1 MTGTIGHLRNVAD
14 LVAALNIEAIL
25 AEARLASHESA
36 TDLALEVEAGVAAL
50 REVAALVEEA
60 TAADAIVSDQY
71 GAFVL
76 AAVRADRWDLAN
88 ALLNFDD
95 DKASEADLA
104 LIREALAEKTL
115 TVEEAPR
122 CVSSDDSRAVL
133 RAWGGADEHNATLDM
148 GGWTGD
154 EETAGD
160 FLAAVQAE
168 AIRGTGSPLA
178 YVVIEDRDGVAVEE
192 ATAEE
197 EENDAPLFTTRQVH
211 DLADEAARAGGRETV
226 EACEAY
232 LDNPEAGWAAD
243 IIDEALSYA
252 RAMQ

>member
-1 MTGTIGHLRNVAD
+1 VMGY
-14 LVAALNIEAIL
+14 AALTKI
-25 AEARLASHESA
+25 
-36 TDLALEVEAGVAAL
+36 
-50 REVAALVEEA
+50 AALVEEA
-60 TAADAIVSDQY
+60 TA
-71 GAFVL
+71 
-76 AAVRADRWDLAN
+76 
-88 ALLNFDD
+88 
-95 DKASEADLA
+95 E
-104 LIREALAEKTL
+104 
-115 TVEEAPR
+115 EEAPR

-154 EETAGD
+154 EETAGN

-197 EENDAPLFTTRQVH
+197 EEGDAPSFTTRQVH
-211 DLADEAARAGGRETV
+211 DLADEAARAGDRETV

-232 LDNPEAGWAAD
+232 LDSPEAGWAAD

>member
-1 MTGTIGHLRNVAD
+1 MTGTIGHLRNVAA
-14 LVAALNIEAIL
+14 LLAALNIEAIL
-25 AEARLASHESA
+25 AEAGLSSHESA

-50 REVAALVEEA
+50 REVAALVEDA
-60 TAADAIVSDQY
+60 TA
-71 GAFVL
+71 
-76 AAVRADRWDLAN
+76 
-88 ALLNFDD
+88 
-95 DKASEADLA
+95 
-104 LIREALAEKTL
+104 
-115 TVEEAPR
+115 EEDAPR

-197 EENDAPLFTTRQVH
+197 EEDDAPSFTRRQVS
-211 DLADEAARAGGRETV
+211 DLRDEAAKAGDIETV
-226 EACEAY
+226 EACETW
-232 LDNPEAGWAAD
+232 LFDSTDEDAAE

>member
-1 MTGTIGHLRNVAD
+1 MNGTIGHLRNVAD

-25 AEARLASHESA
+25 AEAGLASHESA

-50 REVAALVEEA
+50 REVAAL
-60 TAADAIVSDQY
+60 
-71 GAFVL
+71 
-76 AAVRADRWDLAN
+76 
-88 ALLNFDD
+88 
-95 DKASEADLA
+95 
-104 LIREALAEKTL
+104 
-115 TVEEAPR
+115 VEEAPR

-197 EENDAPLFTTRQVH
+197 EDAPSFTTRQVH
-211 DLADEAARAGGRETV
+211 ELADEAARAGDRETV

-232 LDNPEAGWAAD
+232 LENPEAGWAAD

-252 RAMQ
+252 AAQ

>member
-14 LVAALNIEAIL
+14 LVDALDLDAIL
-25 AEARLASHESA
+25 GDAGIDESTSRHINGHREREILEAAIWAGVGALRRLA
-36 TDLALEVEAGVAAL
+36 DI
-50 REVAALVEEA
+50 VEEA
-60 TAADAIVSDQY
+60 TA
-71 GAFVL
+71 
-76 AAVRADRWDLAN
+76 
-88 ALLNFDD
+88 
-95 DKASEADLA
+95 E
-104 LIREALAEKTL
+104 
-115 TVEEAPR
+115 EEAPR

-197 EENDAPLFTTRQVH
+197 EEDAPSFTTRQVH
-211 DLADEAARAGGRETV
+211 DLADEAARAGDRETV

-252 RAMQ
+252 AAQ

>member
-1 MTGTIGHLRNVAD
+1 MNGTIGHLRNVAD

-25 AEARLASHESA
+25 AEAGLSSHESA

-50 REVAALVEEA
+50 REVAAL
-60 TAADAIVSDQY
+60 
-71 GAFVL
+71 
-76 AAVRADRWDLAN
+76 
-88 ALLNFDD
+88 
-95 DKASEADLA
+95 
-104 LIREALAEKTL
+104 
-115 TVEEAPR
+115 VEEAPR

-197 EENDAPLFTTRQVH
+197 EDAPSFTTRQVH
-211 DLADEAARAGGRETV
+211 ELADEAARAGDRETV

-232 LDNPEAGWAAD
+232 LENPEAGWAAD

-252 RAMQ
+252 AAQ

>member
-1 MTGTIGHLRNVAD
+1 MNGTIGHLRNVAD

-25 AEARLASHESA
+25 AEAGLSSHESA

-50 REVAALVEEA
+50 REVVAL
-60 TAADAIVSDQY
+60 
-71 GAFVL
+71 
-76 AAVRADRWDLAN
+76 
-88 ALLNFDD
+88 
-95 DKASEADLA
+95 
-104 LIREALAEKTL
+104 
-115 TVEEAPR
+115 VEEAPR
-122 CVSSDDSRAVL
+122 CVSSDDPRAVL

-168 AIRGTGSPLA
+168 AIRGTGFPLA

-197 EENDAPLFTTRQVH
+197 EEDDAPSVTRRQVSE
-211 DLADEAARAGGRETV
+211 LRDEAAKAGDIETV
-226 EACEAY
+226 DACETWL
-232 LDNPEAGWAAD
+232 LDSTDEDAAD

>member
-14 LVAALNIEAIL
+14 LVDALDLDAIL
-25 AEARLASHESA
+25 GEARLSSHESA

-50 REVAALVEEA
+50 REVAAL
-60 TAADAIVSDQY
+60 
-71 GAFVL
+71 
-76 AAVRADRWDLAN
+76 
-88 ALLNFDD
+88 
-95 DKASEADLA
+95 
-104 LIREALAEKTL
+104 
-115 TVEEAPR
+115 VEEAPR

-197 EENDAPLFTTRQVH
+197 EEEDDAPSFTRRQVSE
-211 DLADEAARAGGRETV
+211 LRDEAAKAGDIETV
-226 EACEAY
+226 NACETW
-232 LDNPEAGWAAD
+232 LFDSTDEDAAD

>member
-1 MTGTIGHLRNVAD
+1 MNGTIGHLRNVAD

-25 AEARLASHESA
+25 AEAGLASHESA

-50 REVAALVEEA
+50 REVAAL
-60 TAADAIVSDQY
+60 
-71 GAFVL
+71 
-76 AAVRADRWDLAN
+76 
-88 ALLNFDD
+88 
-95 DKASEADLA
+95 
-104 LIREALAEKTL
+104 
-115 TVEEAPR
+115 VEEAPR

-197 EENDAPLFTTRQVH
+197 EEEDDAPSFTRRQVSE
-211 DLADEAARAGGRETV
+211 LRDEAAKAGDIETV
-226 EACEAY
+226 NACETW
-232 LDNPEAGWAAD
+232 LFDSTDEDAAD

>member
-1 MTGTIGHLRNVAD
+1 MNGTIGHLRNVAD
-14 LVAALNIEAIL
+14 LVDALDLDAIL
-25 AEARLASHESA
+25 GEAGINESTSRHINGHREREILEAAIWAGVGALRRLA
-36 TDLALEVEAGVAAL
+36 DI
-50 REVAALVEEA
+50 VEEA
-60 TAADAIVSDQY
+60 TAE
-71 GAFVL
+71 
-76 AAVRADRWDLAN
+76 
-88 ALLNFDD
+88 DD
-95 DKASEADLA
+95 
-104 LIREALAEKTL
+104 
-115 TVEEAPR
+115 APR

-178 YVVIEDRDGVAVEE
+178 YVVIEDRDGGAVEE

-197 EENDAPLFTTRQVH
+197 EEDAPSFTTRQVH
-211 DLADEAARAGGRETV
+211 DLADEAARAGDRATV

-232 LDNPEAGWAAD
+232 LDSPEAGWAAD

>member
-25 AEARLASHESA
+25 AEARLSSHESA

-50 REVAALVEEA
+50 REVAALVEDA
-60 TAADAIVSDQY
+60 TA
-71 GAFVL
+71 
-76 AAVRADRWDLAN
+76 
-88 ALLNFDD
+88 
-95 DKASEADLA
+95 
-104 LIREALAEKTL
+104 
-115 TVEEAPR
+115 EEDAPR

-197 EENDAPLFTTRQVH
+197 EEDDAPSFTTRQVH
-211 DLADEAARAGGRETV
+211 DLADEAARAGDRETV

>member
-14 LVAALNIEAIL
+14 LVDALDLDAIL
-25 AEARLASHESA
+25 GDAGIDESTSRHINGHREREILEAAIWAGVGALRRLA
-36 TDLALEVEAGVAAL
+36 DI
-50 REVAALVEEA
+50 VEEA
-60 TAADAIVSDQY
+60 TA
-71 GAFVL
+71 
-76 AAVRADRWDLAN
+76 
-88 ALLNFDD
+88 
-95 DKASEADLA
+95 E
-104 LIREALAEKTL
+104 
-115 TVEEAPR
+115 EEAPR

-133 RAWGGADEHNATLDM
+133 RAWGGADERNATLDM

-197 EENDAPLFTTRQVH
+197 EEEDDAPSFTTRQVH
-211 DLADEAARAGGRETV
+211 DLADEAARAGDRATV

-232 LDNPEAGWAAD
+232 LDDPEAGWAAD

>member
-14 LVAALNIEAIL
+14 LVDALDLDAIL
-25 AEARLASHESA
+25 AEARLSSHESA
-36 TDLALEVEAGVAAL
+36 TDLAFKVEAGVAAL

-60 TAADAIVSDQY
+60 
-71 GAFVL
+71 
-76 AAVRADRWDLAN
+76 
-88 ALLNFDD
+88 
-95 DKASEADLA
+95 
-104 LIREALAEKTL
+104 
-115 TVEEAPR
+115 PR
-122 CVSSDDSRAVL
+122 CVSSDDPRAVL

-197 EENDAPLFTTRQVH
+197 EEEDDAPSFTRCQVSA
-211 DLADEAARAGGRETV
+211 LRDEAAKAGDIETV
-226 EACEAY
+226 DACETWL
-232 LDNPEAGWAAD
+232 LDSTDEDAAD